1 MSMRPHI
8 PVRTVESEEALAF
21 IRQRGVE
28 NVSLMLKPDEIT
40 REVIQQQKEKLAR
53 HHLTISDAACGELQK
68 NRSIHL
74 NLPDRD
80 EQIEKFNQML
90 VVLGEEKIPFTS
102 IAWQPHG
109 ILRTCWKVGEHTRG
123 GSSMFC
129 DESEIMARP
138 NAEPRTYTEEEIW
151 ENFTY
156 FMDKVIPVAEE
167 TGVRMA
173 LHPNDPPL
181 ACMAGIPSL
190 IYNMEC
196 YRKAFRAAKGS
207 KALGIKLCV
216 GCWLESGSE
225 FGDLMSD
232 IKELCADDRILCVH
246 FRNVSSQLPMFE
258 EVLPEDGY
266 ADMYAIMKQ
275 LVACDCNAVI
285 SIDHGFKPM
294 ENFGG
299 MPGSF
304 CYPTGFMKGLMWAA
318 EKELGKR

>member
-1 MSMRPHI
+1 MSMRPQI

-21 IRQRGVE
+21 IRQMGVE

-232 IKELCADDRILCVH
+232 IKELCADDRILCV
-246 FRNVSSQLPMFE
+246 
-258 EVLPEDGY
+258 
-266 ADMYAIMKQ
+266 
-275 LVACDCNAVI
+275 I
-285 SIDHGFKPM
+285 SAM
-294 ENFGG
+294 
-299 MPGSF
+299 
-304 CYPTGFMKGLMWAA
+304 
-318 EKELGKR
+318 